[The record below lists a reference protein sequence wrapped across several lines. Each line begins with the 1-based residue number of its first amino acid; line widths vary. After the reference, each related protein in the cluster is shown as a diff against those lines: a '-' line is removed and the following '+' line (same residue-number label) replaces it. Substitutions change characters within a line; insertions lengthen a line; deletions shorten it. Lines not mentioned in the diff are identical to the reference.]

1 MHRSIAAALLS
12 ALVSGAALAQ
22 AADPIRTQAG
32 IRYACTGV
40 DADSREDPRWKQFAG
55 KLVFAAGSGDYLSQV
70 TVRVVDAAGK
80 TVVEVADC
88 GPWLLLDLPQ
98 GRYRIFAA
106 VRDGQAWQHDASGAL
121 SVGGAGRSETVI
133 RFPDISG

>member
-1 MHRSIAAALLS
+1 MHRLAAAALLS
-12 ALVSGAALAQ
+12 ALVAGTALAQ
-22 AADPIRTQAG
+22 TADPIRTQAG

-40 DADSREDPRWKQFAG
+40 DADSREDPRWKQFAAR
-55 KLVFAAGSGDYLSQV
+55 LVFAAGSGDYLSQV
-70 TVRVVDAAGK
+70 TVRVVDAGGK

-98 GRYRIFAA
+98 GRYRIFASA
-106 VRDGQAWQHDASGAL
+106 PDGQARRHDGSGAL
-121 SVGGAGRSETVI
+121 NVGGSGRSEAII